1 MKPKFSGP
9 IQSPA
14 RMPHSGRHFQRSDGS
29 HELTRLGRAIVHLGQ
44 QIPNEAEIAKRLTCA
59 AHAFMLRAC
68 HA

>member
-29 HELTRLGRAIVHLGQ
+29 DELTRLELDFHPIVGHF
-44 QIPNEAEIAKRLTCA
+44 EASFHCGAVLFTRFVE
-59 AHAFMLRAC
+59 
-68 HA
+68 